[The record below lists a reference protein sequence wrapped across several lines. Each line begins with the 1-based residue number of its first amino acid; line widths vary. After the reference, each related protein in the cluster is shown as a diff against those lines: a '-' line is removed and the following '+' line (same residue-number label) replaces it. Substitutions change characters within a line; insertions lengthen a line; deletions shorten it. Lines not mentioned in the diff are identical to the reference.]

1 MGAMTDGGTPGETET
16 GPDDPAP
23 AAAERAPLHLRV
35 RRVLIGRGA
44 VVPLATAHG
53 LAAAGDAFV
62 SVSLAGSLF
71 FNVSPNAS
79 RQQILLY
86 LLITMAPL
94 AVLSPLVGPAIDRFR
109 RSQRF
114 VAAGFFAARAA
125 FCLVLAM
132 TLLQLAFYPLVLLL
146 LIVSKA
152 SGVVKQTLVQ
162 TLVDDPEELVATNA
176 RLARFASVTASIA
189 VAAATG
195 VFAAFGPEWS
205 LRGAAIL
212 FAAAAFFVLRARPRS
227 APAPVHDDVE
237 YAETHLPTVVVSSI
251 GMLAIRAAVG
261 FFIFTLAFTLRR
273 SSEPAIVYGL
283 GAAAYGAG
291 AFLGHTA
298 ATVLRRWFREEQLI
312 GLSLALPAAFTAVGI
327 LGTSV
332 PLLVVISGL
341 VGLSTTLG
349 RNAFDALLQRR
360 APEALLGRAGAR
372 YETRF
377 QLAWVFGG
385 VLATAI
391 SLPAEASMTVLTA
404 IYVPA
409 LVVFVRGVREAH
421 RFEGPPQ
428 DHLGGAHGRLA
439 MAHQAL
445 EAGSVR
451 VAIVDAAAA
460 VDLAQSVAGPAA
472 RVVDDRRHLD
482 ALRAAAIDVQQTVT
496 DADARRALQLADAIV
511 ETMAAAGSVSGPTD
525 DEATLRAAGRTT
537 PTSPRPSD

>member
-1 MGAMTDGGTPGETET
+1 MGAMSNGGAPEETDSPTI
-16 GPDDPAP
+16 
-23 AAAERAPLHLRV
+23 ERAPVGVRLRQ
-35 RRVLIGRGA
+35 VLIGRGA

-79 RQQILLY
+79 RQQVLLY

-114 VAAGFFAARAA
+114 VAAGFFAARGL
-125 FCLVLAM
+125 FCLVLAL
-132 TLLQLAFYPLVLLL
+132 TLLQLTFYPVVLLL
-146 LIVSKA
+146 LIASKA

-189 VAAATG
+189 VVAATG
-195 VFAAFGPEWS
+195 VFAALGPEWS
-205 LRGAAIL
+205 LRAAAVL
-212 FAAAAFFVLRARPRS
+212 FALAAFAVVRARPRS
-227 APAPVHDDVE
+227 VPADVPDDVE
-237 YAETHLPTVVVSSI
+237 YAETHLPTVVLSSI

-298 ATVLRRWFREEQLI
+298 TTVLRRWFREEQLI
-312 GLSLALPAAFTAVGI
+312 GLSLALPAVFTAIGI
-327 LGTSV
+327 LGASV
-332 PLLVVISGL
+332 PLLIVISGL

-349 RNAFDALLQRR
+349 RNAFDGLLQRR

-385 VLATAI
+385 VLATPI
-391 SLPAEASMTVLTA
+391 SLPAEVSMMVLTA

-409 LVVFVRGVREAH
+409 LLVFVRGVREAR
-421 RFEGPPQ
+421 RFEGPPE
-428 DHLGGAHGRLA
+428 DHLGGAHVRLA

-445 EAGSVR
+445 EAGSIR
-451 VAIVDAAAA
+451 VAIVDASAA
-460 VDLAQSVAGPAA
+460 VDLAQSVAGEITGAI
-472 RVVDDRRHLD
+472 DDRRHLD
-482 ALRAAAIDVQQTVT
+482 ALRSAAIDVHHPV
-496 DADARRALQLADAIV
+496 DATEARRALELAEAVIG
-511 ETMAAAGSVSGPTD
+511 EMAHLMPHVDDPEITAAS
-525 DEATLRAAGRTT
+525 
-537 PTSPRPSD
+537 PTSPSPED

>member
-1 MGAMTDGGTPGETET
+1 MGAMTNGGPPGETDT
-16 GPDDPAP
+16 TDTSVS
-23 AAAERAPLHLRV
+23 ERAPLHIRI
-35 RRVLIGRGA
+35 RQVLIGRGA
-44 VVPLATAHG
+44 VVPLAAAHG

-79 RQQILLY
+79 RQQVLLY

-94 AVLSPLVGPAIDRFR
+94 AVLSPLVGPAIDRYR

-114 VAAGFFAARAA
+114 VAAGFFAARAV
-125 FCLVLAM
+125 FCLVLAL
-132 TLLQLAFYPLVLLL
+132 TLLQLAFYPVVLLL
-146 LIVSKA
+146 LIASKA

-176 RLARFASVTASIA
+176 RLARFASVTASLA
-189 VAAATG
+189 VVAATG
-195 VFAAFGPEWS
+195 VFAALGPEWS
-205 LRGAAIL
+205 LRGGAVL
-212 FAAAAFFVLRARPRS
+212 FALAAAAVVRARPRS
-227 APAPVHDDVE
+227 APASVPDDVE

-312 GLSLALPAAFTAVGI
+312 GLSLALPAVFTAIGI

-377 QLAWVFGG
+377 QLSWVFGG

-391 SLPAEASMTVLTA
+391 SLPAEVSMTVLTA

-421 RFEGPPQ
+421 RFEGPPHG
-428 DHLGGAHGRLA
+428 HLGGAHGRLA

-445 EAGSVR
+445 EADSIR
-451 VAIVDAAAA
+451 VAIVDAFAA
-460 VDLAQSVAGPAA
+460 VDLAQSVAGPATMT
-472 RVVDDRRHLD
+472 VDDRHHLD
-482 ALRAAAIDVQQTVT
+482 ALRAAAIDVDQPVSDT
-496 DADARRALQLADAIV
+496 DARRALHLAEAIIA
-511 ETMAAAGSVSGPTD
+511 TMTAAMGASGEPD
-525 DEATLRAAGRTT
+525 GGAAFRAASPASPAS
-537 PTSPRPSD
+537 PTSPKPAD